1 MERVSDIVAIL
12 KSFEVDRL
20 LKLMALHAR
29 KHHDGHFTV
38 FSFTTGY
45 KAAFGTP
52 DLDIAGAGRVQLQKI
67 EPQKKLKD
75 SLVQALSDE
84 KDFYSHFT
92 GDLGDVLKELYD
104 YSDEKIQ

>member
-1 MERVSDIVAIL
+1 
-12 KSFEVDRL
+12 
-20 LKLMALHAR
+20 
-29 KHHDGHFTV
+29 
-38 FSFTTGY
+38 
-45 KAAFGTP
+45 
-52 DLDIAGAGRVQLQKI
+52 LQKI